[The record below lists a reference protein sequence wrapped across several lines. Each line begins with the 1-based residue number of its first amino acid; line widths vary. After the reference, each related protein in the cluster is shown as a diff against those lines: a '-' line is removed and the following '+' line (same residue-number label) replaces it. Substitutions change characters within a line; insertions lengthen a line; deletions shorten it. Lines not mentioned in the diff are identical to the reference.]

1 MLRNGNPSK
10 WIWAMALLAVL
21 SVGCGRA
28 RQVNPADLQGNVA
41 PDRVLYE
48 QALEDIRK
56 GRHTSGRLLLQTLI
70 STYPD
75 SEYLAKAKLG
85 IADSYY
91 KEGGTSG
98 LTQAIAEY
106 RDFRVFFPFLPE
118 AAYAQMQIAMAFY
131 QRMEKPDRDRTNA
144 RMAEAELQTFLLE
157 YPDHELAPIAEQRLR
172 EVQEVIAEGDFRVA
186 RFYYIKGNLR
196 AAAGRLIELVERYPL
211 YSKADQANWM
221 LAEAFERAEQTQVAT
236 KFYERIVRLYPT
248 SELAERA
255 KEKLMAWNVP
265 VPQPDPEAL
274 ARAQHQRENPPERP
288 GFLSRTLWGIFK
300 SGPDVSMAAQYGKP
314 TLTPPSENPGTTLF
328 SPQPG
333 TPTGSIVATSPTAGV
348 PDATSQLPTDAKP
361 GDPPRGNSTEESNN
375 ESSSKKP
382 GQNPQGEK
390 DNKDKKKDK
399 KKKDEES
406 SSKRK
411 PN

>member
-1 MLRNGNPSK
+1 MLGHRDRTK
-10 WIWAMALLAVL
+10 WIWVAALLAAL
-21 SVGCGRA
+21 SAGCGRA
-28 RQVNPADLQGNVA
+28 RRVNPADLEGNVA

-56 GRHTSGRLLLQTLI
+56 GRHAAGRLLLQTLI

-75 SEYLAKAKLG
+75 SEFLAKAKLG

-98 LTQAIAEY
+98 LTQAVAEY

-131 QRMEKPDRDRTNA
+131 QRMEKPDRDRSNA

-157 YPDHELAPIAEQRLR
+157 YPDHELVPIAEQRLR
-172 EVQEVIAEGDFRVA
+172 EVQEVIAEGEFRVA

-211 YSKADQANWM
+211 YSRADQANWM
-221 LAEAFERAEQTQVAT
+221 LAESFERAEQIEVAT
-236 KFYERIVRLYPT
+236 KFYDRIVRLYPM
-248 SELAERA
+248 SSLAERA

-265 VPQPDPEAL
+265 VPQPDPAAL
-274 ARAQHQRENPPERP
+274 ARAQYEREHPRERP

-300 SGPDVSMAAQYGKP
+300 GGPDVSMAAQHGKP
-314 TLTPPSENPGTTLF
+314 TLTPPSERPGTTLF
-328 SPQPG
+328 APQPSG
-333 TPTGSIVATSPTAGV
+333 GTGSIVATSPTAGNV
-348 PDATSQLPTDAKP
+348 PATSQLPTDLKP
-361 GDPPRGNSTEESNN
+361 GEIPAGNASADANN

-382 GQNPQGEK
+382 GPNPDNDK
-390 DNKDKKKDK
+390 DKKKKDK

>member
-1 MLRNGNPSK
+1 MLRIGQNTR
-10 WIWAMALLAVL
+10 WIGMAVLLAAL
-21 SVGCGRA
+21 TSSCGRA
-28 RQVNPADLQGNVA
+28 RRVNPADLQGNVA

-56 GRHTSGRLLLQTLI
+56 GRHAAGRLLLQTLI

-118 AAYAQMQIAMAFY
+118 AAYAQMQIAMAYY

-157 YPDHELAPIAEQRLR
+157 YPEHELAPIAEQRLR
-172 EVQEVIAEGDFRVA
+172 EVQEVIAEGEYRIA
-186 RFYYIKGNLR
+186 RFYFIKGNLR

-211 YSKADQANWM
+211 YSKADEANWM
-221 LAEAFERAEQTQVAT
+221 LADAFERAEQIEVAS
-236 KFYERIVRLYPT
+236 KFYERIVRLYPL
-248 SELAERA
+248 SPLAERA
-255 KEKLMAWNVP
+255 KEKLLAWNVP
-265 VPQPDPEAL
+265 VPQPDPAAL
-274 ARAQHQRENPPERP
+274 ARAQQERETPVDRP
-288 GFLSRTLWGIFK
+288 GFLGRTLLGIFK
-300 SGPDVSMAAQYGKP
+300 TGPDVSMAARTGKP
-314 TLTPPSENPGTTLF
+314 TLTPPSEQPGTTLF
-328 SPQPG
+328 EPQPG
-333 TPTGSIVATSPTAGV
+333 GSTASIVATSPTTGEVA
-348 PDATSQLPTDAKP
+348 ATSQLPTDAKP
-361 GDPPRGNSTEESNN
+361 GQTPSANPSGSSDG

-382 GQNPQGEK
+382 GQKPEN
-390 DNKDKKKDK
+390 DK
-399 KKKDEES
+399 KKKEKEKKKPEEES
-406 SSKRK
+406 SSTRR